1 MARVQ
6 LGRMLTDEQANRI
19 VTFLESLTGKLP
31 ASFTE
36 VPELPAAAF
45 RPTAGK

>member
-1 MARVQ
+1 
-6 LGRMLTDEQANRI
+6 
-19 VTFLESLTGKLP
+19 LTGMLP